1 MPGFRPILAH
11 FLASLLGGRWR
22 APYSARD
29 GGREKIGQDSEPL
42 RAAKLGAN
50 QQFDVAARYGKRER
64 LRGSSSVIFKE
75 IKNDR
80 ILNLYLRA

>member
-1 MPGFRPILAH
+1 MEINIFI
-11 FLASLLGGRWR
+11 
-22 APYSARD
+22 
-29 GGREKIGQDSEPL
+29 EKNDRIWEPL

-50 QQFDVAARYGKRER
+50 QKFGVAARYGKHKR
-64 LRGSSSVIFKE
+64 LRGSASVIFKE